1 MILFLV
7 VIAIFVLSVAVGS
20 AIGAALARLVLSG
33 IRRGLTSSGRAPFAR
48 GG

>member
-7 VIAIFVLSVAVGS
+7 IVGIFVLSVALGS
-20 AIGAALARLVLSG
+20 AIGAGLARLVLSG
-33 IRRGLTSSGRAPFAR
+33 IRRGLASNGRAPFAH